1 MQLRSTQG
9 IGAVNGVKMLVY
21 GKAGRGK
28 TTLCAT
34 CPAPIIL
41 SAESGL
47 LALSNYNLPYAEIR
61 TVDDLTEAF
70 NWAQSSKEARQFQ
83 TICIDSIS
91 EIGEVVLANA
101 KAQKVNG
108 KLIDPRQA
116 YGLLIDQ
123 MSTTIRAFRDLP
135 GFHVYVSAK
144 QEMIKD
150 EQTGIT
156 LNGPSMPGTKLGP
169 ALPYHF
175 DEVFHLDIGR
185 DQATQKDYRFLR
197 TQPDFQ
203 NDAKDRSGKLD
214 AIEFPDLGNI
224 IRKITATS

>member
-1 MQLRSTQG
+1 MQIKSTYG
-9 IGAVNGVKMLVY
+9 IGAANGVKMLVY

-34 CPAPIIL
+34 CPNPIIL

-47 LALSNYNLPYAEIR
+47 LALSRYQLPYVEIK
-61 TVDDLTEAF
+61 TVDDLTEVF
-70 NWAQSSKEARQFQ
+70 NWAQSSAEAKQFQ

-91 EIGEVVLANA
+91 EIGEVVLTNA

-123 MSTTIRAFRDLP
+123 VSATIRAFRDLP

-144 QEMIKD
+144 QEAIKD
-150 EQTGIT
+150 EQTGIV
-156 LNGPSMPGTKLGP
+156 LNGPFMPGTKLGP
-169 ALPYHF
+169 SLPYHF
-175 DEVFHLDIGR
+175 DEVFHLDIGK
-185 DQATQKDYRFLR
+185 DPATQKDYRFLR
-197 TQPDFQ
+197 TQPDFS
-203 NDAKDRSGKLD
+203 NDAKDRSGRLD
-214 AIEFPDLGNI
+214 AIEYPDLGNI
-224 IRKITATS
+224 IKKITATS